1 MNRKQLEKQLASLPL
16 LAYGFLEQGELD
28 FTPRVRAVCAGECP
42 MYGKTWACPPAVG
55 SVERCRQ
62 RCLSYAGCLMLCT
75 AGEAGDITDMAQT
88 LATREA
94 HEAITEQAGRFLR
107 SQGAEIFILSCRSCT
122 LCPSCE
128 YEAGRPCR
136 HPDKMH
142 PCVESHGINL
152 IPAMEK
158 LGLAFSYGGNVVTWV
173 SLIFYNDEEEH
184 V

>member
-1 MNRKQLEKQLASLPL
+1 
-16 LAYGFLEQGELD
+16 
-28 FTPRVRAVCAGECP
+28 
-42 MYGKTWACPPAVG
+42 
-55 SVERCRQ
+55 
-62 RCLSYAGCLMLCT
+62 MLCT
-75 AGEAGDITDMAQT
+75 VGEAGNITDMAQT

-94 HEAITEQAGRFLR
+94 NEAIAEQAGRFLR
-107 SQGAEIFILSCRSCT
+107 SQGAEIFILYCRSCT

-136 HPDKMH
+136 NPDKMH

-173 SLIFYNDEEEH
+173 
-184 V
+184 

>member
-42 MYGKTWACPPAVG
+42 MYGKTWACPPVVG
-55 SVERCRQ
+55 SVERCRE

-75 AGEAGDITDMAQT
+75 VGE
-88 LATREA
+88 
-94 HEAITEQAGRFLR
+94 
-107 SQGAEIFILSCRSCT
+107 AEIFILSCRSCT

-128 YEAGRPCR
+128 YEAGRPCG